1 MGTSSLQSASADHG
15 GEATGRPARDPKGR
29 SAMFLHSFNYF
40 RGIAILIIV
49 AGHCLYMSGWEID
62 SVADKWLA
70 NLVLGGT
77 TLFVFISGFLF
88 HHIYAARFTY
98 RKFMATKIKNVL
110 TPYLVLSGPLVL
122 YSVLIKGGGPYAE
135 YIFPPQSRGL
145 ADAVQAII
153 FYLWTGRILEA
164 YWYIPFIMVVFAGSP
179 LVLCFIRLRPTA
191 RFLLV
196 GGLFII
202 ALFVQRP
209 VLNLSVLQSVVY
221 FLPVYLFGILVS
233 LHRETVYQYLTGREL
248 HLLLVIVLLALVQ
261 AVYYPS
267 FGNLHKQ
274 PWVLSLPDLLLVQK
288 ILLCLFFTVLLNRL
302 ENKTIPFL
310 GTLAS
315 ASFAIYFIHPYL
327 LWGVQL
333 ILDRRYPLLLQLQ
346 GPALWL
352 VMTPVVLLVSLGI
365 ALGVRRVFKSY
376 SRVVIGW

>member
-1 MGTSSLQSASADHG
+1 M
-15 GEATGRPARDPKGR
+15 
-29 SAMFLHSFNYF
+29 
-40 RGIAILIIV
+40 
-49 AGHCLYMSGWEID
+49 
-62 SVADKWLA
+62 
-70 NLVLGGT
+70 
-77 TLFVFISGFLF
+77 
-88 HHIYAARFTY
+88 
-98 RKFMATKIKNVL
+98 
-110 TPYLVLSGPLVL
+110 
-122 YSVLIKGGGPYAE
+122 
-135 YIFPPQSRGL
+135 
-145 ADAVQAII
+145 ADAVRAII

-164 YWYIPFIMVVFAGSP
+164 YWYIPFIMVFFAGSP

-196 GGLFII
+196 GGLFLI
-202 ALFVQRP
+202 ALLVQRP

-233 LHRETVYQYLTGREL
+233 LHRETVYRYLTGREL

-261 AVYYPS
+261 AIYYPS

-274 PWVLSLPDLLLVQK
+274 PWVLSLPDILLVQK

-333 ILDRRYPLLLQLQ
+333 LLDRRYPLLLQLQ

-365 ALGVRRVFKSY
+365 ALGVRSVFKSY
-376 SRVVIGW
+376 SRLVIGW